1 MAATIDQ
8 IQSIADLGAK
18 ILSLQLSIAEK
29 TPEEA
34 LREKWA
40 LGYCFGAFDGL
51 AGRYNLDQYTDGLA
65 VLTIGF
71 AMLAGNEQGATYLGQ
86 ALDLQTEASAAR
98 PIPAALS
105 SRLRISFKY
114 VLIVASANCGS
125 IGGDSFAATTHAS
138 RAAEVERNQ
147 SNLVAHFRQWRACT
161 GPIH

>member
-8 IQSIADLGAK
+8 IKSMADLGAK

-86 ALDLQTEASAAR
+86 R
-98 PIPAALS
+98 P
-105 SRLRISFKY
+105 
-114 VLIVASANCGS
+114 VLAPFHLFTKG
-125 IGGDSFAATTHAS
+125 
-138 RAAEVERNQ
+138 
-147 SNLVAHFRQWRACT
+147 LVPFDFCS
-161 GPIH
+161 GPFWFSVV

>member
-34 LREKWA
+34 LPEKWA
-40 LGYCFGAFDGL
+40 LRYCFGAFDGL

-86 ALDLQTEASAAR
+86 R
-98 PIPAALS
+98 P
-105 SRLRISFKY
+105 
-114 VLIVASANCGS
+114 VLAPFHLFTKG
-125 IGGDSFAATTHAS
+125 
-138 RAAEVERNQ
+138 
-147 SNLVAHFRQWRACT
+147 LVPFDFCS
-161 GPIH
+161 GPFWFSVV

>member
-8 IQSIADLGAK
+8 IKSIADLGAK
-18 ILSLQLSIAEK
+18 ILSLRLSIAEK

-86 ALDLQTEASAAR
+86 ALDLQTDQMC
-98 PIPAALS
+98 
-105 SRLRISFKY
+105 F
-114 VLIVASANCGS
+114 GS
-125 IGGDSFAATTHAS
+125 
-138 RAAEVERNQ
+138 EY
-147 SNLVAHFRQWRACT
+147 
-161 GPIH
+161 

>member
-71 AMLAGNEQGATYLGQ
+71 AMVAGNEQGATYLGQ
-86 ALDLQTEASAAR
+86 ALDLQTDQTFADGRQYGGSDLFDWLKSKGESKPLFLMNYFTLGR
-98 PIPAALS
+98 PAPW
-105 SRLRISFKY
+105 KP
-114 VLIVASANCGS
+114 
-125 IGGDSFAATTHAS
+125 
-138 RAAEVERNQ
+138 E
-147 SNLVAHFRQWRACT
+147 
-161 GPIH
+161 